1 LDAPRNS
8 TEIHRVALLR
18 VAPSALLTA
27 NITAMAIT
35 ALEPE
40 RLRKWRFRA
49 LVGIGIVGAVFLLR
63 FTVFAPEPIPVQTTT
78 VARGIIDSTVTNS
91 KAGTIRARQRSHLS
105 TEIGGRIVEITH
117 REGDVVAQGEL
128 LLLLNDSTLRAQE
141 NQALEAIRA
150 ADAHYQEMCIT
161 RDKARREYDRKRK
174 LAAQNIV
181 SEDLLDQL
189 LHVYQAAK
197 AGCDAADAERQKVRA
212 SRAGAAANLDKV
224 SIYAPF
230 AGVIAEVNAEVGEWV
245 TPSPVGIIDLINRES
260 LYISAPMDEIDS
272 GRIELGLPVRVTVD
286 SRPDETFL
294 GIVTRIAPYV
304 LDIESQNRTVEIE
317 VELDA
322 PDIASSLLP
331 GTSAD
336 VEVIL
341 QTLEDA
347 PRIPTTALFQNNRV
361 LVVED
366 DVLEEREIETGLRN
380 WDYVEVQSGLEEG
393 EVVVTSL
400 DRVEVEA
407 GQVVEVIQPDDAS

>member
-1 LDAPRNS
+1 
-8 TEIHRVALLR
+8 
-18 VAPSALLTA
+18 
-27 NITAMAIT
+27 MAIT

-40 RLRKWRFRA
+40 QLRKWRFRA
-49 LVGIGIVGAVFLLR
+49 LVGIGIVGAGFLLQV
-63 FTVFAPEPIPVQTTT
+63 TVFAPEPIPVRTTT
-78 VARGIIDSTVTNS
+78 VARGTIDSTVTNS
-91 KAGTIRARQRSHLS
+91 KAGTIRARQRAHLS

-117 REGDVVAQGEL
+117 REGDVVVQGEL

-161 RDKARREYDRKRK
+161 RDKARREYNRKRQ

-189 LHVYQAAK
+189 LHVYQAAG
-197 AGCDAADAERQKVRA
+197 AGCDAADAERQQVRA
-212 SRAGAAANLDKV
+212 SRAGAAADLDKV

-245 TPSPVGIIDLINRES
+245 TPSPDGIIDLINRDS

-272 GRIELGLPVRVTVD
+272 GRIDLGLPVRITVD

-294 GIVTRIAPYV
+294 GKVTRIAPYV
-304 LDIESQNRTVEIE
+304 LDIEAQNRTVEIE
-317 VELDA
+317 VELDDPA
-322 PDIASSLLP
+322 ISSSLLP
-331 GTSAD
+331 GTSSD

-341 QTLEDA
+341 QTMQDA
-347 PRIPTTALFQNNRV
+347 PRIPTSALFQNNRV
-361 LVVED
+361 LVVEED
-366 DVLEEREIETGLRN
+366 ELAEREVEIGLRN
-380 WDYVEVQSGLEEG
+380 WDFVEIVSGLEEG

-400 DRVEVEA
+400 DRAEVEA
-407 GQVVEVIQPDDAS
+407 GQTVEVIPDDEEP

>member
-1 LDAPRNS
+1 MGSCDAAK
-8 TEIHRVALLR
+8 ALAEGQR
-18 VAPSALLTA
+18 AASISAMSLTA
-27 NITAMAIT
+27 PDPAQF
-35 ALEPE
+35 
-40 RLRKWRFRA
+40 RKWRFRA
-49 LVGIGIVGAVFLLR
+49 FIGIGIVGAVFLLQA
-63 FTVFAPEPIPVQTTT
+63 TVFAPEPIPVRTTT
-78 VARGIIDSTVTNS
+78 VARGTIDSTVTNS

-105 TEIGGRIVEITH
+105 TETGGRIVEITR
-117 REGDVVAQGEL
+117 REGDVVTKGEL
-128 LLLLNDSTLRAQE
+128 LLLLNDSALRAQE

-161 RDKARREYDRKRK
+161 RDKARREYNRKRQ

-189 LHVYQAAK
+189 QHVYQAAK
-197 AGCDAADAERQKVRA
+197 AACNAADAERQKVRA

-245 TPSPVGIIDLINRES
+245 TPSSAGIIDLINRES

-272 GRIELGLPVRVTVD
+272 GRIQLDFSVRVTVD
-286 SRPDETFL
+286 SRPDETFP
-294 GIVTRIAPYV
+294 GRVTRIAPYV
-304 LDIESQNRTVEIE
+304 LDIEAQNRTVEIE
-317 VELDA
+317 VELDD
-322 PDIASSLLP
+322 PEIASSLLP

-341 QTLEDA
+341 QTLENA

-366 DVLEEREIETGLRN
+366 DVLVEREIETGLRN

-407 GQVVEVIQPDDAS
+407 GQLVEVIQPDDAP

>member
-1 LDAPRNS
+1 VS
-8 TEIHRVALLR
+8 
-18 VAPSALLTA
+18 
-27 NITAMAIT
+27 
-35 ALEPE
+35 
-40 RLRKWRFRA
+40 
-49 LVGIGIVGAVFLLR
+49 
-63 FTVFAPEPIPVQTTT
+63 
-78 VARGIIDSTVTNS
+78 RGIIDSTITNS
-91 KAGTIRARQRSHLS
+91 KAGTIRARQRAHLS
-105 TEIGGRIVEITH
+105 TEIGGRVVEITH
-117 REGDVVAQGEL
+117 REGGVVAQGVL

-141 NQALEAIRA
+141 TQTVEAIRA
-150 ADAHYQEMCIT
+150 SDAHYQEMCIT

-197 AGCDAADAERQKVRA
+197 AACEAADAERQKVRA
-212 SRAGAAANLDKV
+212 SRAGAAADLDKV

-230 AGVIAEVNAEVGEWV
+230 SGVIAEVNVEVGEWV
-245 TPSPVGIIDLINRES
+245 TPSPEGIIDLINRES

-272 GRIELGLPVRVTVD
+272 GRIKLSLPVRVTVD
-286 SRPDETFL
+286 SRPNETFL
-294 GIVTRIAPYV
+294 GKVTRIAPYV
-304 LDIESQNRTVEIE
+304 LDIEAQNRTVEIE
-317 VELDA
+317 VELD
-322 PDIASSLLP
+322 DSEISSSLLP

-347 PRIPTTALFQNNRV
+347 PRIPTTALFQNNMV

-366 DVLEEREIETGLRN
+366 DVLVEREIETGLRN
-380 WDYVEVQSGLEEG
+380 WDYVEVKSGLEEG

-407 GQVVEVIQPDDAS
+407 GQLVEVIQPDDAS

>member
-1 LDAPRNS
+1 MDFMA
-8 TEIHRVALLR
+8 
-18 VAPSALLTA
+18 LTA
-27 NITAMAIT
+27 
-35 ALEPE
+35 LDPE
-40 RLRKWRFRA
+40 QLRKWRFRA
-49 LVGIGIVGAVFLLR
+49 FVLIGIVGAVFLLQL
-63 FTVFAPEPIPVQTTT
+63 TVFAPEPVSVKTTT

-91 KAGTIRARQRSHLS
+91 KAGTIRARQRAHLS

-117 REGDVVAQGEL
+117 REGDVVTKGEL

-150 ADAHYQEMCIT
+150 ADAHHQEMCIT
-161 RDKARREYDRKRK
+161 RDKARREYNRKNK

-189 LHVYQAAK
+189 QHVYQAAS
-197 AGCDAADAERQKVRA
+197 AGCDAADAERQQVRA
-212 SRAGAAANLDKV
+212 SRAGAAADLDKV

-230 AGVIAEVNAEVGEWV
+230 AGVIAEVDAEVGEWV
-245 TPSPVGIIDLINRES
+245 TPSAAGIIDLINRES

-272 GRIELGLPVRVTVD
+272 GRIDLGLPVRVTVD

-294 GIVTRIAPYV
+294 GKVTRIAPYV
-304 LDIESQNRTVEIE
+304 LDIEAQNRTVEIE
-317 VELDA
+317 VELD
-322 PDIASSLLP
+322 DLEIASSLLP

-347 PRIPTTALFQNNRV
+347 PRIPTSALFKNDRV
-361 LVVED
+361 LVVKD
-366 DVLEEREIETGLRN
+366 DVLAEREVETGLRN
-380 WDYVEVQSGLEEG
+380 WDYVEIVAGLDEG

-400 DRVEVEA
+400 DLAEVEDGQTVEVT
-407 GQVVEVIQPDDAS
+407 PSDDES

>member
-1 LDAPRNS
+1 MVLPAASIEVMALALDQ
-8 TEIHRVALLR
+8 
-18 VAPSALLTA
+18 
-27 NITAMAIT
+27 
-35 ALEPE
+35 E
-40 RLRKWRFRA
+40 RLRKWRFRG
-49 LVGIGIVGAVFLLR
+49 LVVIGIIAAVFLLDA
-63 FTVFAPEPIPVQTTT
+63 TVLAPEPILVKTT
-78 VARGIIDSTVTNS
+78 VVSRGIIDSTVTNS
-91 KAGTIRARQRSHLS
+91 KAGTIRARQRAHLS
-105 TEIGGRIVEITH
+105 TEIGGRVVEITH
-117 REGDVVAQGEL
+117 REGGVVAQGEL

-150 ADAHYQEMCIT
+150 SDAHYQEMCIT
-161 RDKARREYDRKRK
+161 RDKARREYDRKSK

-230 AGVIAEVNAEVGEWV
+230 AGVIAEVNVEVGEWV
-245 TPSPVGIIDLINRES
+245 TPSPEGIIDLINRES

-286 SRPDETFL
+286 SKPDETFL
-294 GIVTRIAPYV
+294 GKVTRIAPYV
-304 LDIESQNRTVEIE
+304 LDIEAQNRTVEIE
-317 VELDA
+317 VELDD
-322 PDIASSLLP
+322 PEIASSLLP

-347 PRIPTTALFQNNRV
+347 PRVPTTALFQNNRV

-366 DVLEEREIETGLRN
+366 DVLFEREVETGLRN
-380 WDYVEVQSGLEEG
+380 WDYVEIQSGLEEG

-400 DRVEVEA
+400 DRAEVEA

>member
-1 LDAPRNS
+1 MVLASLD
-8 TEIHRVALLR
+8 
-18 VAPSALLTA
+18 
-27 NITAMAIT
+27 
-35 ALEPE
+35 PE

-49 LVGIGIVGAVFLLR
+49 FVVIGIIAAGYLLKI
-63 FTVFAPEPIPVQTTT
+63 TALAPEPVPVKTT
-78 VARGIIDSTVTNS
+78 VVHRGIIDSTVTNS
-91 KAGTIRARQRSHLS
+91 KAGTIRARQRAHLS
-105 TEIGGRIVEITH
+105 TEIGGRVVEITH
-117 REGDVVAQGEL
+117 REGGVVAQGEL

-150 ADAHYQEMCIT
+150 SDAHYQEMCIT
-161 RDKARREYDRKRK
+161 RDKARREYQRKRK
-174 LAAQNIV
+174 LADQNIV

-189 LHVYQAAK
+189 LHVYQAAR

-212 SRAGAAANLDKV
+212 SRAGAAADLDKV

-230 AGVIAEVNAEVGEWV
+230 AGVIAEVNVEVGEWV
-245 TPSPVGIIDLINRES
+245 TPSPEGIIDLINQES
-260 LYISAPMDEIDS
+260 LYVSAPMDEIDS
-272 GRIELGLPVRVTVD
+272 GRIALGLPVRVTVD

-294 GIVTRIAPYV
+294 GKVTRIAPYV
-304 LDIESQNRTVEIE
+304 LDIEAQNRTVEIE
-317 VELDA
+317 VELDD
-322 PDIASSLLP
+322 PEISSSLLP

-341 QTLEDA
+341 KTLEDA

-366 DVLEEREIETGLRN
+366 DVLAEREIETGLRN
-380 WDYVEVQSGLEEG
+380 WDYVEVRSGLEEG

-400 DRVEVEA
+400 DRAEVEA

>member
-1 LDAPRNS
+1 MGSCDDAKALAEGQRAASMSVMVLAALD
-8 TEIHRVALLR
+8 
-18 VAPSALLTA
+18 
-27 NITAMAIT
+27 
-35 ALEPE
+35 PE

-49 LVGIGIVGAVFLLR
+49 LVGIGIVGVGFLLEVS
-63 FTVFAPEPIPVQTTT
+63 VFAPEPIPVQTTT
-78 VARGIIDSTVTNS
+78 VSRGIIDSTVTNS
-91 KAGTIRARQRSHLS
+91 KAGTIRARQRAHLS
-105 TEIGGRIVEITH
+105 TEIGGRVVEITH
-117 REGDVVAQGEL
+117 REGGVVTQGEL
-128 LLLLNDSTLRAQE
+128 LILLNDSSLRAQE
-141 NQALEAIRA
+141 TQALEAIRA
-150 ADAHYQEMCIT
+150 ADARYQEMCIT
-161 RDKARREYDRKRK
+161 SDKARREYDRKRK

-181 SEDLLDQL
+181 SEDMLDQL

-197 AGCDAADAERQKVRA
+197 AGCEAADADRQKVRA
-212 SRAGAAANLDKV
+212 SRAGVAADLDKV

-245 TPSPVGIIDLINRES
+245 TPSSAGIVDLINRES

-272 GRIELGLPVRVTVD
+272 GRIRLSFPVRVTVD

-294 GIVTRIAPYV
+294 GKVTRIAPYV
-304 LDIESQNRTVEIE
+304 LDIEAQNRTVEIE
-317 VELDA
+317 VELDD
-322 PDIASSLLP
+322 PEIASSLLP

-341 QTLEDA
+341 KTLKDA

-366 DVLEEREIETGLRN
+366 DVLVEREIETGLRN
-380 WDYVEVQSGLEEG
+380 WDFVEVQAGLEEG

-400 DRVEVEA
+400 DRAEVKA

>member
-1 LDAPRNS
+1 MVLASLD
-8 TEIHRVALLR
+8 
-18 VAPSALLTA
+18 
-27 NITAMAIT
+27 
-35 ALEPE
+35 PE

-49 LVGIGIVGAVFLLR
+49 LVVVGIIAAVFLLKA
-63 FTVFAPEPIPVQTTT
+63 TVLAPEPIPVKTT
-78 VARGIIDSTVTNS
+78 VVSRGIIDSTVTNS
-91 KAGTIRARQRSHLS
+91 KAGTIRARQRARLS
-105 TEIGGRIVEITH
+105 TEIGGRVVEITH

-150 ADAHYQEMCIT
+150 SDAHYQEMCIT
-161 RDKARREYDRKRK
+161 KDKARREYDRKRK

-197 AGCDAADAERQKVRA
+197 AACDAADAERQKVRA
-212 SRAGAAANLDKV
+212 SRAGAAADLDKV

-230 AGVIAEVNAEVGEWV
+230 SGVIAEVNVEVGEWV
-245 TPSPVGIIDLINRES
+245 TPSPDGIIDLINPES
-260 LYISAPMDEIDS
+260 LYVSAPMDEIDS
-272 GRIELGLPVRVTVD
+272 GRIEPGLPVRVTVD
-286 SRPDETFL
+286 SRPGETFL
-294 GIVTRIAPYV
+294 GKVTRIAPYV
-304 LDIESQNRTVEIE
+304 LDIEAQNRTVEIE
-317 VELDA
+317 VELD
-322 PDIASSLLP
+322 DLEIASSLLP

-347 PRIPTTALFQNNRV
+347 LRIPTTALFQNNRV
-361 LVVED
+361 LVVGD
-366 DVLEEREIETGLRN
+366 DVLVEREIATGLRN
-380 WDYVEVQSGLEEG
+380 WDYVEVKSGLEEG

-407 GQVVEVIQPDDAS
+407 GQVVEVIQPDAAS

>member
-1 LDAPRNS
+1 MTFMA
-8 TEIHRVALLR
+8 
-18 VAPSALLTA
+18 LTA
-27 NITAMAIT
+27 FD
-35 ALEPE
+35 PE
-40 RLRKWRFRA
+40 QLRKWRFRA
-49 LVGIGIVGAVFLLR
+49 LVGIGIVGAVILLR

-78 VARGIIDSTVTNS
+78 VARGTIDSTVTNS

-117 REGDVVAQGEL
+117 REGDIVAQGEL

-161 RDKARREYDRKRK
+161 RDKTRREYDRKRK

-245 TPSPVGIIDLINRES
+245 TPSPAGFIDLINRES

-272 GRIELGLPVRVTVD
+272 GRILLGLPVRVTVD

-294 GIVTRIAPYV
+294 GEVTRIAPYV
-304 LDIESQNRTVEIE
+304 LDIEAQNRTVEIE
-317 VELDA
+317 VELDD

-341 QTLEDA
+341 QTLKDT

-366 DVLEEREIETGLRN
+366 DVLVEREVETGLRN

>member
-1 LDAPRNS
+1 M
-8 TEIHRVALLR
+8 
-18 VAPSALLTA
+18 A
-27 NITAMAIT
+27 NT
-35 ALEPE
+35 ALAPE

-49 LVGIGIVGAVFLLR
+49 LVGIGIVGVVFLLQV
-63 FTVFAPEPIPVQTTT
+63 TVFAPEPIPVRTISVT
-78 VARGIIDSTVTNS
+78 RGTIDSTVTNS
-91 KAGTIRARQRSHLS
+91 KAGTIRARQRAHLS

-161 RDKARREYDRKRK
+161 RDKARREYNRKRQ

-189 LHVYQAAK
+189 QHVYQAAS
-197 AGCDAADAERQKVRA
+197 AGCDAADAERQQVRA
-212 SRAGAAANLDKV
+212 SRAGAAADLDKV

-230 AGVIAEVNAEVGEWV
+230 AGVIAEVDAEVGEWV
-245 TPSPVGIIDLINRES
+245 TPSAAGIIDLINRES

-294 GIVTRIAPYV
+294 GKVTRVAPYV
-304 LDIESQNRTVEIE
+304 LDIEAQNRTVEIE
-317 VELDA
+317 VELD
-322 PDIASSLLP
+322 DIEISSSLLP

-341 QTLEDA
+341 QTREDA
-347 PRIPTTALFQNNRV
+347 PRIPTSALFQNNQV

-366 DVLEEREIETGLRN
+366 GKLVEREVETGLRN
-380 WDYVEVQSGLEEG
+380 WDYVEIVGGLNEG

-400 DRVEVEA
+400 DRAEVEA
-407 GQVVEVIQPDDAS
+407 GQTVEVIQNDDEP

>member
-1 LDAPRNS
+1 
-8 TEIHRVALLR
+8 
-18 VAPSALLTA
+18 
-27 NITAMAIT
+27 MAI
-35 ALEPE
+35 ANLDPE
-40 RLRKWRFRA
+40 RLRKWRVRA
-49 LVGIGIVGAVFLLR
+49 LIGIGIVGAVLLLR
-63 FTVFAPEPIPVQTTT
+63 GTVFAPKPIPVRTTA
-78 VARGIIDSTVTNS
+78 VARGRIDSTVTNS
-91 KAGTIRARQRSHLS
+91 KAGTIRARQRAHLS
-105 TEIGGRIVEITH
+105 TEIGGRVVEITH

-189 LHVYQAAK
+189 LHVYQAAS
-197 AGCDAADAERQKVRA
+197 AGCDAADAERQEVRA

-230 AGVIAEVNAEVGEWV
+230 PGVIAEVDAEVGEWV

-260 LYISAPMDEIDS
+260 LYVSAPMDEIDS
-272 GRIELGLPVRVTVD
+272 GRIEVGLPVRVTVD
-286 SRPDETFL
+286 SRPDEVFL
-294 GIVTRIAPYV
+294 GRVTRIAPYV
-304 LDIESQNRTVEIE
+304 LDIEAQNRTVEIE
-317 VELDA
+317 VELDD
-322 PDIASSLLP
+322 PEISSSLLP

-341 QTLEDA
+341 QTLEEA
-347 PRIPTTALFQNNRV
+347 PRIPTSALFQNNRV
-361 LVVED
+361 LVVD
-366 DVLEEREIETGLRN
+366 DDELEEREVKTGLRN
-380 WDYVEVQSGLEEG
+380 WDYVEIVAGLDEG

-400 DRVEVEA
+400 DRADVESGQTVE
-407 GQVVEVIQPDDAS
+407 IIRDDDEP

>member
-1 LDAPRNS
+1 MITMLLMALD
-8 TEIHRVALLR
+8 
-18 VAPSALLTA
+18 
-27 NITAMAIT
+27 
-35 ALEPE
+35 PE
-40 RLRKWRFRA
+40 QLRKWRFRA
-49 LVGIGIVGAVFLLR
+49 LVLLGIVAAVFLLR
-63 FTVFAPEPIPVQTTT
+63 YTVFAPDPIPVRTTA
-78 VARGIIDSTVTNS
+78 VERGRIDSTVTNS
-91 KAGTIRARQRSHLS
+91 KAGTVRARQRARLS

-141 NQALEAIRA
+141 NQAVEAIRA
-150 ADAHYQEMCIT
+150 ADAHYKEMCIT

-189 LHVYQAAK
+189 RHVYQAAK

-224 SIYAPF
+224 SVYAPF
-230 AGVIAEVNAEVGEWV
+230 SGVIAEVDAEVGEWV
-245 TPSPVGIIDLINRES
+245 TPSPEGIIDLINRES
-260 LYISAPMDEIDS
+260 LYVSAPMDEIDS
-272 GRIELGLPVRVTVD
+272 GRIRLGDPVRVTVD
-286 SRPDETFL
+286 SRPNEVFL
-294 GIVTRIAPYV
+294 GKVTRIAPYV

-317 VELDA
+317 VELDD
-322 PDIASSLLP
+322 PEIASSLLP

-347 PRIPTTALFQNNRV
+347 LRIPTTALFQNNRV
-361 LVVED
+361 LVVQD
-366 DVLEEREIETGLRN
+366 DVLVEREIETGLRN
-380 WDYVEVQSGLEEG
+380 WDYVEVRSGLEEG
-393 EVVVTSL
+393 EIVVTSL

-407 GQVVEVIQPDDAS
+407 GQVVEIIEPEAPS

>member
-1 LDAPRNS
+1 
-8 TEIHRVALLR
+8 
-18 VAPSALLTA
+18 
-27 NITAMAIT
+27 MAIT
-35 ALEPE
+35 ALDPE

-49 LVGIGIVGAVFLLR
+49 LVVIGIIAAVFLLDA
-63 FTVFAPEPIPVQTTT
+63 TVLAPEPIPVKTT
-78 VARGIIDSTVTNS
+78 VVSRGIIDSTVTNS
-91 KAGTIRARQRSHLS
+91 KAGTIRARQRAHLS
-105 TEIGGRIVEITH
+105 AEIGGRVVEVTH
-117 REGDVVAQGEL
+117 REGGVVAQGEL

-150 ADAHYQEMCIT
+150 SDAHYQEMCIT
-161 RDKARREYDRKRK
+161 RDKARREYNRKRK

-230 AGVIAEVNAEVGEWV
+230 AGVIAEVNVEVGEWV
-245 TPSPVGIIDLINRES
+245 TPSPEGIIDLINQES
-260 LYISAPMDEIDS
+260 LYVSAPMDEIDS

-286 SRPDETFL
+286 SKPDETFL
-294 GIVTRIAPYV
+294 GKVTRIAPYV
-304 LDIESQNRTVEIE
+304 LDIEAQNRTVEIE
-317 VELDA
+317 VELD
-322 PDIASSLLP
+322 DLEISSSLLP

-366 DVLEEREIETGLRN
+366 DVLVEREIETGLRN

-400 DRVEVEA
+400 DRAEVEA
-407 GQVVEVIQPDDAS
+407 GQIVEVIQPDDAS

>member
-1 LDAPRNS
+1 
-8 TEIHRVALLR
+8 
-18 VAPSALLTA
+18 
-27 NITAMAIT
+27 MT

-40 RLRKWRFRA
+40 RLRKWRLRA

-63 FTVFAPEPIPVQTTT
+63 ITVFAPEPIPVRTTRVT
-78 VARGIIDSTVTNS
+78 RGTIDSTVTNS
-91 KAGTIRARQRSHLS
+91 KAGTIRARQRAHLS

-117 REGDVVAQGEL
+117 REGDVVTQGEL
-128 LLLLNDSTLRAQE
+128 LVLLNDSTLRAQE

-161 RDKARREYDRKRK
+161 RDKARREYNRKRQ

-189 LHVYQAAK
+189 QHVYQAAS
-197 AGCDAADAERQKVRA
+197 AGCDAADAQRQEVRA

-230 AGVIAEVNAEVGEWV
+230 AGVIAEVDAEVGEWV
-245 TPSPVGIIDLINRES
+245 TPSAAGIIDLINRES

-272 GRIELGLPVRVTVD
+272 GRIDLGLPVRVTVD

-294 GIVTRIAPYV
+294 GKVTRIAPYV
-304 LDIESQNRTVEIE
+304 LDIEAQNRTVEIE
-317 VELDA
+317 VELDD
-322 PDIASSLLP
+322 PEISSSLLP

-347 PRIPTTALFQNNRV
+347 PRIPTSALFQNNQV

-366 DVLEEREIETGLRN
+366 GELVEREIETGLRN
-380 WDYVEVQSGLEEG
+380 WDYVEIVAGLDEG

-400 DRVEVEA
+400 DRAEVEA
-407 GQVVEVIQPDDAS
+407 GQTVEVIQNDDEP

>member
-1 LDAPRNS
+1 M
-8 TEIHRVALLR
+8 
-18 VAPSALLTA
+18 A
-27 NITAMAIT
+27 NT

-49 LVGIGIVGAVFLLR
+49 LVGIGIVGAAFLLQV
-63 FTVFAPEPIPVQTTT
+63 TVFAPEPIPVRTTNVT
-78 VARGIIDSTVTNS
+78 RGTIDSTVTNS
-91 KAGTIRARQRSHLS
+91 KAGTIRARQRAHLS

-161 RDKARREYDRKRK
+161 RDKARREYNRKRQ

-189 LHVYQAAK
+189 QHVYQAAG
-197 AGCDAADAERQKVRA
+197 AGCDAADAERRQVRA
-212 SRAGAAANLDKV
+212 SRAGAAADLDKV

-230 AGVIAEVNAEVGEWV
+230 AGVIAEVDAEVGEWV
-245 TPSPVGIIDLINRES
+245 TPSAAGIIDLINRES

-272 GRIELGLPVRVTVD
+272 GRIELGLPVRVAVD

-294 GIVTRIAPYV
+294 GKVTRVAPYV
-304 LDIESQNRTVEIE
+304 LDIEAQNRTVEIE
-317 VELDA
+317 VELD
-322 PDIASSLLP
+322 DLEISSSLLP

-341 QTLEDA
+341 QTREDA
-347 PRIPTTALFQNNRV
+347 PRIPTSALFQNNQV

-366 DVLEEREIETGLRN
+366 DELVEREVETGLRN
-380 WDYVEVQSGLEEG
+380 WDYVEIVGGLNEG

-400 DRVEVEA
+400 DRSEVEA
-407 GQVVEVIQPDDAS
+407 GQTVEVIQNDDEP

>member
-1 LDAPRNS
+1 MS
-8 TEIHRVALLR
+8 FMAL
-18 VAPSALLTA
+18 
-27 NITAMAIT
+27 MAFD
-35 ALEPE
+35 PE

-49 LVGIGIVGAVFLLR
+49 LVGIGIVGVVFLLEI
-63 FTVFAPEPIPVQTTT
+63 TVFAPEPIPVHTTS
-78 VARGIIDSTVTNS
+78 VSRGIIDSTVTNS
-91 KAGTIRARQRSHLS
+91 KAGTIRARQRARLS
-105 TEIGGRIVEITH
+105 AEIGGRIVEITH
-117 REGDVVAQGEL
+117 REGGVVTKGEL

-150 ADAHYQEMCIT
+150 ADARYQEMCIT
-161 RDKARREYDRKRK
+161 RDKARHEYDRKRK

-181 SEDLLDQL
+181 SEDLLEQL
-189 LHVYQAAK
+189 QHVYKAAK
-197 AGCDAADAERQKVRA
+197 AACNAADAERQKVRA
-212 SRAGAAANLDKV
+212 SRAGAAADLDKV

-245 TPSPVGIIDLINRES
+245 TPSPAGIIDLINPES

-272 GRIELGLPVRVTVD
+272 GRILLGFPVRVTVD

-294 GIVTRIAPYV
+294 GKVTRIAPYV
-304 LDIESQNRTVEIE
+304 LDIEAQNRTVEIE
-317 VELDA
+317 VELDD
-322 PDIASSLLP
+322 PEIASSLLP

-366 DVLEEREIETGLRN
+366 DVLVEREIETGLRN
-380 WDYVEVQSGLEEG
+380 WDYVEIQSGLEEG

>member
-1 LDAPRNS
+1 M
-8 TEIHRVALLR
+8 
-18 VAPSALLTA
+18 A
-27 NITAMAIT
+27 NT

-49 LVGIGIVGAVFLLR
+49 LVGIGIVGGVFLLQVS
-63 FTVFAPEPIPVQTTT
+63 VFAPEPIPVRTTS
-78 VARGIIDSTVTNS
+78 VARGTIDSTVTNS
-91 KAGTIRARQRSHLS
+91 KAGTIRARQRAHLS

-161 RDKARREYDRKRK
+161 RDKARREYDRKRQ

-189 LHVYQAAK
+189 QHVYQAAS
-197 AGCDAADAERQKVRA
+197 AGCDAADAERQQVRA
-212 SRAGAAANLDKV
+212 SRAGAAADLDKV

-230 AGVIAEVNAEVGEWV
+230 AGVIAEVDAEVGEWV
-245 TPSPVGIIDLINRES
+245 TPSAAGIIDLINRES

-272 GRIELGLPVRVTVD
+272 GRIELGLPVRVAVD

-294 GIVTRIAPYV
+294 GTVTRIAPYV
-304 LDIESQNRTVEIE
+304 LDIEAQNPTGEIE
-317 VELDA
+317 VELDD
-322 PDIASSLLP
+322 PEISSSLLP

-341 QTLEDA
+341 QTREDA
-347 PRIPTTALFQNNRV
+347 PRIPTSALFQNNQV

-366 DVLEEREIETGLRN
+366 DELVEREVEIGLRN
-380 WDYVEVQSGLEEG
+380 WDWVEIVGGLSEG

-400 DRVEVEA
+400 DRSEVEA
-407 GQVVEVIQPDDAS
+407 GQTVEVIQNDDEP